1 MLYQDELCQEGKT
14 MKIQANGI
22 SMNYEITGDGKW
34 LTLVHGAG
42 DNLEAWWNQ
51 VPVFSRNYK
60 LLAYDVRGYGQTETP
75 SGEYST
81 DILVKDLYELL
92 KALGINETYLL
103 GYSMGGRI
111 VVGLT
116 LAHPGMVKALIIA
129 NSGFAP
135 MQRSEEEMQQMAK
148 LREQRMKMVEEQGLE
163 PIMDESTNMVFSAG
177 WPEKNPAVMEQ
188 YKKIRLKNNPKS
200 YLVAMRAMVWGAN
213 PPDVSSIKCPT
224 LIIGGESDSLMGA
237 EGAKATHELIPGSQ
251 LVVMPT
257 GHASAIEKP
266 NEFNSAVLNF
276 LVGLRD

>member
-1 MLYQDELCQEGKT
+1 

-51 VPVFSRNYK
+51 VPSFSRNYK
-60 LLAYDVRGYGQTETP
+60 VLTYDVRGYGQTETP
-75 SGEYST
+75 LGEYST
-81 DILVKDLYELL
+81 DILVEDLYELL

-103 GYSMGGRI
+103 GYSMGGRV

-116 LAHPGMVKALIIA
+116 LSHPEMVKALIIA

-135 MQRSEEEMQQMAK
+135 MQRSEEEMQQMMK
-148 LREQRMKMVEEQGLE
+148 LREQRMKIVEEQGLE
-163 PIMDESTNMVFSAG
+163 PIMDESTAMVFSAG
-177 WPEKNPAVMEQ
+177 WPEKNPEVIEQ
-188 YKKIRLKNNPKS
+188 YKRIRLKNDPKS
-200 YLVAMRAMVWGAN
+200 YLVAMRAMVWGAQ
-213 PPDVSSIKCPT
+213 PPDVSIIKCPT
-224 LIIGGESDSLMGA
+224 LIIGGESDGLMGV

-266 NEFNSAVLNF
+266 EEFNSAVLNF
-276 LVGLRD
+276 LAGLRD

>member
-1 MLYQDELCQEGKT
+1 MLSKANISGRKI

-22 SMNYEITGDGKW
+22 SMNYEVAGDGKW

-51 VPVFSRNYK
+51 VPVFSLSYK
-60 LLAYDVRGYGQTETP
+60 VLVYDVRGYGQTETP

-81 DILVKDLYELL
+81 DILVEDLYELL
-92 KALGINETYLL
+92 KVLGINETYLL

-116 LAHPGMVKALIIA
+116 LAHPEMVKALIIA

-135 MQRSEEEMQQMAK
+135 IQRSEEEMKEMTK
-148 LREQRMKMVEEQGLE
+148 LREQRMKIVEEQGLE
-163 PIMDESTNMVFSAG
+163 PIMDESTAMVFSAD
-177 WPEKNPAVMEQ
+177 WPEKNPEVVEQ
-188 YKKIRLKNNPKS
+188 YKRIRLKNDPKS
-200 YLVAMRAMVWGAN
+200 YLVAMRAMVWGAQ
-213 PPDVSSIKCPT
+213 PPDVSSIKCPA
-224 LIIGGESDSLMGA
+224 LIIGGESDGLMGA

-257 GHASAIEKP
+257 GHASAIERP
-266 NEFNSAVLNF
+266 EEFNSAVLNF
-276 LVGLRD
+276 LASL